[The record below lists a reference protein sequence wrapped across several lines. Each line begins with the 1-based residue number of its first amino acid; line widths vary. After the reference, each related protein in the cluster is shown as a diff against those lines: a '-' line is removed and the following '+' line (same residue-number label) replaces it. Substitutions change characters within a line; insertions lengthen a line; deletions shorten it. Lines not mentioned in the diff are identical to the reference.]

1 MSQVLANLYPGQRA
15 AQNCCLSNMLW
26 TLKKP
31 CCQVLDEVNSAT
43 LFSHNHVDLWEIP
56 YFLTQPRTPG
66 SFVLLLPQLSSGP
79 FLQRTTVLSL
89 KCGLEA
95 KLCALDVPMCPLLGV
110 SQLPGFSVNRTRE
123 YMHSV
128 FVNVCV
134 CVYVYTYHLHIL
146 GTLNSYWYILF

>member
-1 MSQVLANLYPGQRA
+1 MNWTLTGSILQDRLMKTGVRFSVINSRSWVSQVLANLYPGQRA

-43 LFSHNHVDLWEIP
+43 LFSHNHLNLWEIP
-56 YFLTQPRTPG
+56 SFLTQPRTPG

-79 FLQRTTVLSL
+79 FLQRTMVLSL

-95 KLCALDVPMCPLLGV
+95 KLCALDVPTVRSVTATRLL
-110 SQLPGFSVNRTRE
+110 SEQN
-123 YMHSV
+123 
-128 FVNVCV
+128 
-134 CVYVYTYHLHIL
+134 
-146 GTLNSYWYILF
+146 